1 MSWNGLVPLQS
12 SRLPPKTPKRAE
24 MALTITPA
32 ALTAPDMAAAAAISV
47 LTCCDHRVARP
58 VADDAGGSG
67 GPGGVE
73 VQAGGDPTAVR
84 GPAGGASPKQAPLER
99 WQATPITITG
109 VPGNPASEEGTVRTY
124 GCGIW
129 AMIPELAPGPHK
141 VAIRG
146 TSGNFRTSVNYD
158 LTIAS

>member
-1 MSWNGLVPLQS
+1 
-12 SRLPPKTPKRAE
+12 

-32 ALTAPDMAAAAAISV
+32 APTAPDKAAAAAISV

-73 VQAGGDPTAVR
+73 VQAGGDSTAVR
-84 GPAGGASPKQAPLER
+84 GGPAGGASPEQAPLER

-146 TSGNFRTSVNYD
+146 TSGNFRTSVTYD